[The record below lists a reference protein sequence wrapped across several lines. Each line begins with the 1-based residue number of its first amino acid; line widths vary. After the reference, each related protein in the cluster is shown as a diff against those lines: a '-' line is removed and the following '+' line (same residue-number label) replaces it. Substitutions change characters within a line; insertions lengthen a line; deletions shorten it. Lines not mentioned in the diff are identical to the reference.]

1 VPSPLLGVQST
12 MVGVSLRRQ
21 RIIIAKRTMIIII
34 ITIILLLLTI
44 IIIIIIIITI
54 MIIITIIT
62 IVTRIKIMIIKI
74 VITLMRRIIIITKLN
89 LVIITLHINT
99 QLGVPRGPILIKI
112 RLAPQAP
119 QFPITPSLL
128 QFHPSSNLHPPNL
141 FTSPSSALYN
151 IAQLNLADIAIVG
164 EDILQLPESSN
175 LSQLTSLVVDL
186 DLCSEKTK
194 ESFKLRF
201 G

>member
-1 VPSPLLGVQST
+1 
-12 MVGVSLRRQ
+12 
-21 RIIIAKRTMIIII
+21 
-34 ITIILLLLTI
+34 
-44 IIIIIIIITI
+44 

-74 VITLMRRIIIITKLN
+74 VITLMRRIIIIIIIITKLN
-89 LVIITLHINT
+89 LVIITLHINA

-164 EDILQLPESSN
+164 EDILQLPASSN
-175 LSQLTSLVVDL
+175 LSQLTSLVVDS